1 MYNQGKWQ
9 AAGKKEIRPLF
20 LHGSAGERFRAEA
33 IHARKKLVGERMMVG
48 LGAEGRSVGR
58 RELRRRKED

>member
-33 IHARKKLVGERMMVG
+33 IHARKKESG
-48 LGAEGRSVGR
+48 EGRGGR
-58 RELRRRKED
+58 RGREGEEGKEDEGR